1 MVGSDTFTMPAGV
14 DGGLAVSSH
23 IAGTLAAATFDNV
36 AVTWTSPPAGQG
48 AFISAAP
55 QVFAPAPPPPDWWRL
70 YQDPVLDGLV
80 QQALTENAD
89 LFRRLLWET
98 PFDPTARNWK
108 TFKQAAGF
116 LNRNWRIGGKLF
128 RVLDMLS
135 MSAYDFL
142 TEWFEDDRIKAV
154 LAYYASIGTF
164 AGPRSP
170 GSAYVI
176 MHHVMGENAG
186 AG

>member
-1 MVGSDTFTMPAGV
+1 MLPGWKTVSAVPASRAWP
-14 DGGLAVSSH
+14 L
-23 IAGTLAAATFDNV
+23 T
-36 AVTWTSPPAGQG
+36 TSW
-48 AFISAAP
+48 S
-55 QVFAPAPPPPDWWRL
+55 
-70 YQDPVLDGLV
+70 
-80 QQALTENAD
+80 
-89 LFRRLLWET
+89 ET
-98 PFDPTARNWK
+98 PFDPTGRDWK

-116 LNRNWRIGGKLF
+116 LKRNWRVRGKLF

-142 TEWFEDDRIKAV
+142 SEWFEDDRIKAI

-170 GSAYVI
+170 GTAYVI

-186 AG
+186 AGGWGCPNNPSATDPDASPCELDPNHRNYFQVSPDMGLQDLAKSVFLDPTPQDPAVPPNW